1 MLDQTIDDPY
11 RSRNDELF
19 ARRTAVLQQIAAC
32 HADGVD
38 PSEREMRRLRRLLD
52 LVNEQIVEFNK
63 GLVRA
68 YCKRFTARS
77 RHADNEDFLAA
88 GMVGLMRAIDSYD
101 PAQGKF
107 SSWAFQPIR
116 REVLRAVRQADH
128 PTVNI
133 AEFER
138 RPEILAAYRAL
149 KNDDE
154 HYEPSPEEVAVLVG
168 MRADQVARV
177 LYPPKLESAHG
188 TDRSRHRVEL
198 VPSAELG
205 PDSLVVSALTVN
217 ALRKH
222 GLAALDARERYV
234 LCRRFG
240 LDGEPE
246 EKLAEI
252 GETLNL
258 SREAVR
264 QIEAKALSKMKHPV
278 VMRKVCRDE
287 AEVAA
292 PPALARPV
300 AEPAPA
306 LVVDD
311 RSTDAWVRQL
321 TAAAF

>member
-19 ARRTAVLQQIAAC
+19 ARRAEVLQQIATCEAG
-32 HADGVD
+32 DLPYPD
-38 PSEREMRRLRRLLD
+38 RELRRLRRLLD
-52 LVNEQIVEFNK
+52 LVTEQIVEFNT
-63 GLVRA
+63 GLVRS

-77 RHADNEDFLAA
+77 RHVDNEDFLAA
-88 GMVGLMRAIDSYD
+88 GMVGLMKAIDSYD

-107 SSWAFQPIR
+107 SSWAFPPIR

-128 PTVNI
+128 PTVNV

-154 HYEPSPEEVAVLVG
+154 HYEPSCEEVAVLVG
-168 MRADQVARV
+168 LRADQVARV
-177 LYPPKLESAHG
+177 LYPPKLESVHR
-188 TDRSRHRVEL
+188 TDRSRQRIEL
-198 VPSAELG
+198 VPSADLG
-205 PDSLVVSALTVN
+205 PDALVVSALTVN

-278 VMRKVCRDE
+278 VLRKVCRDE
-287 AEVAA
+287 MDAGMTPVAA
-292 PPALARPV
+292 ASTTPLRVDACPV
-300 AEPAPA
+300 ELPSHA
-306 LVVDD
+306 LV
-311 RSTDAWVRQL
+311 
-321 TAAAF
+321 AAAF

>member
-11 RSRNDELF
+11 RRRNDELF
-19 ARRTAVLQQIAAC
+19 ARRADVLQQIASCEAGGL
-32 HADGVD
+32 AQGD
-38 PSEREMRRLRRLLD
+38 REVRRLRRLLD
-52 LVNEQIVEFNK
+52 VINEQIVEFNK

-68 YCKRFTARS
+68 YCKRFTARA

-154 HYEPSPEEVAVLVG
+154 HYEPSAEEVAVLVG
-168 MRADQVARV
+168 MRAEQVARV
-177 LYPPKLESAHG
+177 LYPPKLESAHR
-188 TDRSRHRVEL
+188 TERSRARVEL

-252 GETLNL
+252 GDTLNL

-278 VMRKVCRDE
+278 VLRKVCRDDVE
-287 AEVAA
+287 STPLPVVH
-292 PPALARPV
+292 RPV
-300 AEPAPA
+300 APVT
-306 LVVDD
+306 VVD
-311 RSTDAWVRQL
+311 TDVAVAWVPEL
-321 TAAAF
+321 VAAAF

>member
-1 MLDQTIDDPY
+1 MLDNIIDDPY
-11 RSRNDELF
+11 RTRNDELF
-19 ARRTAVLQQIAAC
+19 ARRLQVQQQIAAC
-32 HADGVD
+32 EAGGLEHAD
-38 PSEREMRRLRRLLD
+38 RELRRLRRLLD
-52 LVNEQIVEFNK
+52 LVTEQIVEFNV
-63 GLVRA
+63 GLVRS

-77 RHADNEDFLAA
+77 RHVDNEDFMAA
-88 GMVGLMRAIDSYD
+88 GMMGLMKAIDNYD

-107 SSWAFQPIR
+107 SSWAFPPIR

-128 PTVNI
+128 PTVNV

-154 HYEPSPEEVAVLVG
+154 HYEPSCEEVAVLVG

-177 LYPPKLESAHG
+177 LYPPKLESAHR
-188 TDRSRHRVEL
+188 TERSRHRVEI
-198 VPSAELG
+198 VPSADLG
-205 PDSLVVSALTVN
+205 PDALVVSALTVN

-222 GLAALDARERYV
+222 GLAALDPRERYV

-278 VMRKVCRDE
+278 VLRKVCRDE
-287 AEVAA
+287 LDLSSTPAVTAAQRRPIPEVDARASVASVPNLVAA
-292 PPALARPV
+292 A
-300 AEPAPA
+300 
-306 LVVDD
+306 
-311 RSTDAWVRQL
+311 S
-321 TAAAF
+321 

>member
-1 MLDQTIDDPY
+1 MLDQIIDDPY
-11 RSRNDELF
+11 RTRNDELF
-19 ARRTAVLQQIAAC
+19 ARRSQVLQQIADCEASGLQQ
-32 HADGVD
+32 DDRDV
-38 PSEREMRRLRRLLD
+38 RRLRRLLD
-52 LVNEQIVEFNK
+52 LVTEQIVEFNV
-63 GLVRA
+63 GLVRS

-77 RHADNEDFLAA
+77 RHVDNEDFMAA
-88 GMVGLMRAIDSYD
+88 GMMGLMKAIDSYD

-107 SSWAFQPIR
+107 SSWAFPPIR

-128 PTVNI
+128 PTVNV

-154 HYEPSPEEVAVLVG
+154 HYEPSNEEVAVLVG
-168 MRADQVARV
+168 LRADQVARV
-177 LYPPKLESAHG
+177 LHPPKLESAHR
-188 TDRSRHRVEL
+188 TERSRHRVEI
-198 VPSAELG
+198 VPSADLG
-205 PDSLVVSALTVN
+205 PDALVVSALTVN

-222 GLAALDARERYV
+222 GLAALDPRERYV

-278 VMRKVCRDE
+278 VLRKVCRDE
-287 AEVAA
+287 MDMSNSPAVDAA
-292 PPALARPV
+292 PRRTLVDLDARIT
-300 AEPAPA
+300 AAPA
-306 LVVDD
+306 HPLI
-311 RSTDAWVRQL
+311 
-321 TAAAF
+321 AAAS